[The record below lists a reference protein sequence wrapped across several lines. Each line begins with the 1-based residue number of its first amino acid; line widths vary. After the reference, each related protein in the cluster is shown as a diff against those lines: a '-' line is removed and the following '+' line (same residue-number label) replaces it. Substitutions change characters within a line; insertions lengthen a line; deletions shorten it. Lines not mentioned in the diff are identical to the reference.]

1 MSASVE
7 GIEKTRMTLAMNGVR
22 QQESPRQQR
31 TSAVGDAEN
40 ISTALY
46 DFTVRSRRTARPA
59 GGPGTGVCR

>member
-31 TSAVGDAEN
+31 TSAVGDAEK
-40 ISTALY
+40 IQHVV
-46 DFTVRSRRTARPA
+46 VRFHRA
-59 GGPGTGVCR
+59 